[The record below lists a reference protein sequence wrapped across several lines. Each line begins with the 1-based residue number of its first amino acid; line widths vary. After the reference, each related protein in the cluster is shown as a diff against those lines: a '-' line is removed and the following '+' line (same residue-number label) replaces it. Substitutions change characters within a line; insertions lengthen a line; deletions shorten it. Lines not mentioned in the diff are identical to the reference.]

1 MYRIIHRTTALIN
14 DLVDKAVE
22 WVYSQRDAHR
32 ASAFPFPEPEHSL
45 IGPFF
50 AGKTLS

>member
-14 DLVDKAVE
+14 DLVEKAVE
-22 WVYSQRDAHR
+22 WVDSQCDAHR
-32 ASAFPFPEPEHSL
+32 ASAFPSPEPERTL
-45 IGPFF
+45 IAQFF

>member
-14 DLVDKAVE
+14 DLVEKAVE